1 MSQRGRSVVDTSK
14 KWTPSQKATF
24 AIGVAMVALLAIV
37 SVVTMPPPSATP
49 LAAAAIAKATIPVI
63 DPMVQKVI
71 SSMKL
76 HRSAKR
82 KKAVRRRSAYTAWR
96 LDTDNLLFG
105 EDQEWNPETG
115 LTQCQFRTVCT
126 LVQSSVN
133 GMDADARKKAP
144 RYFSV
149 IGAVGLTCVF
159 LRTGD
164 SYGSLASRY
173 DASIST
179 TRRTIV
185 WMLTHMR
192 ASLNFVNFDKVL
204 PLGGFA
210 AEYVIGSIDCTTHR
224 RDRVH
229 PGEDTFYRPDKGF
242 HFLSSQLVVDHFG
255 FILRISVAKG
265 RNNDSAIFKLTKM
278 ADFLL
283 EKGWQLLGD
292 LGYGSVQVLKPIGRE
307 YARSVAGS
315 KEYNRHQAS
324 ERAMVE
330 NVNSWFKQWQFC
342 EKRCKLQPTI
352 QAMGLVVCA
361 SLYNLCHVPTDDRI
375 DWICSRT
382 PLDMHE
388 RVKEWILELIA
399 QAEAR
404 PEPSSSSQ

>member
-1 MSQRGRSVVDTSK
+1 M
-14 KWTPSQKATF
+14 
-24 AIGVAMVALLAIV
+24 GVVALVVL
-37 SVVTMPPPSATP
+37 SVVTMVATMPPPAPTP
-49 LAAAAIAKATIPVI
+49 AAIEVAKATMPII
-63 DPMVQKVI
+63 DPTVKKVI
-71 SSMKL
+71 YSMKL
-76 HRSAKR
+76 NRAKAR
-82 KKAVRRRSAYTAWR
+82 KKAVRARRSVYTAWR
-96 LDTDNLLFG
+96 LAADNLLFG
-105 EDQEWNPETG
+105 EEQEWGIETG
-115 LTQCQFRTVCT
+115 LTESQFKTVCT
-126 LVQSSVN
+126 LVQSSVDA
-133 GMDADARKKAP
+133 MDDEARKKAP

-149 IGAVGLTCVF
+149 KGAVGLACVF

-173 DASIST
+173 DVSIST

-185 WMLTHMR
+185 WILTHMR

-229 PGEDTFYRPDKGF
+229 PGEDTFYRPDKAF
-242 HFLSSQLVVDHFG
+242 HFLSSQIVVDHFG

-265 RNNDSAIFKLTKM
+265 RSNDSAIFKLTNM

-283 EKGWQLLGD
+283 KKGWKLLGD
-292 LGYGSVQVLKPIGRE
+292 LGYGSTQVLKPIGRE
-307 YARSVAGS
+307 YSRSVAGS

-324 ERAMVE
+324 ERAIVE
-330 NVNSWFKQWQFC
+330 NVNSWFKQWEFC

-361 SLYNLCHVPTDDRI
+361 SLYNLCHVPTNDRI

-382 PLDMHE
+382 PLSMHE
-388 RVKEWILELIA
+388 RVKQWIQELSA
-399 QAEAR
+399 RAEAHSDSS
-404 PEPSSSSQ
+404 EPSSSSSL